1 MELVPSAE
9 ESASMYE
16 QELGSS
22 LTWMSSFGQ
31 DPFSS
36 EQDRCNAE
44 QLFGHT
50 SPDITVLF
58 DTVVNYEDRL
68 FQEALFHLIHVT
80 ERFTE

>member
-9 ESASMYE
+9 EAASLYE

-22 LTWMSSFGQ
+22 LTWVSSFGL

-44 QLFGHT
+44 ELFGHT
-50 SPDITVLF
+50 YPDITVLF
-58 DTVVNYEDRL
+58 DTVVNCEDRL
-68 FQEALFHLIHVT
+68 FQEALFHLINVT
-80 ERFTE
+80 ERFIE